1 MANNADMVRF
11 TIDNSRF
18 LDSSGQLDRGT
29 LKDWDAQVKVF
40 TKALQSATDG
50 VLKVTSHIDD
60 ATGRATATFTT
71 DLSKEANAVKA
82 LLSAQA
88 KIQGRYSYE
97 PEFIDI
103 NNLANYKGE
112 VYRNLVMYKTLKGKK
127 VQKTAMDT
135 MEELGGSAE
144 LDPTHE
150 NKDRMKINYPVSES
164 EYQQRLKYYGGDEE
178 KLKRYFARQAS
189 KRLSTASAQSKFEGE
204 ERDTKQFEGEERD
217 TKQREEERKKQERSK
232 SAKSAKFMHWITA
245 IIAVLT
251 SIADITRR
259 ILTASLARATEFKK
273 ESTDAKS
280 IGISMSSM
288 RKFSSVERNMGMDEG
303 SFLSAMKEIQSS
315 LGDISN
321 MNEKTIGELAKVL
334 QGDTIRAIQNGLGQN
349 NPEKTMELIL
359 NKYFERGM
367 RGVNSIGIQV
377 GQYQAQRELA
387 TALENAGLG
396 ELASILREMFYA
408 NDKGIYRGK
417 ISTTDAYNDFLN
429 LTTMYTGGIGEI
441 EANQISELGQVV
453 DQLKSRFEELKI
465 YLEGQFMLALRGL
478 IAKINNWDFGKS
490 PQEKAIDIKNN
501 IESNKEAIEI
511 MTQRRETAK
520 SGIARNFELYNRKA
534 GANRIDFSVLGAG
547 KFSTPEEMLDYMITN
562 PYYNFDSGKRTPEQQ
577 KQLNRLANYLRSKE
591 GQETLTLMQYYSVV
605 QGLIDKAQ
613 KNIDKG
619 MKTGKPEFFPADFT
633 TSAIQLKVKKD
644 AVPFAPLANN
654 KLVREA
660 SIFGRL
666 LDIFG
671 AGSSGSAITSST
683 GYAVYE
689 AVKEIYF
696 RGNDPTYEQLLA
708 SKDTKSLTDYL
719 YDKAI
724 RINPK
729 YKDKNKENAVRK
741 AIADN
746 IISEQDIVN
755 VVKSNIGTS
764 GWGISMDAL
773 TKARELAIAR
783 YQENMGYTAG
793 AQIALSQAMSLPQ
806 MQQFMSSKLSE
817 VKATVSGY
825 DKTTGTVT
833 VIIKA
838 VDAQGRRVSE
848 TVTFNTD
855 AVLSENKS
863 FEFELANTTGQS
875 HERDTAY

>member
-1 MANNADMVRF
+1 MANKADMIRF

-18 LDSSGQLDRGT
+18 LDSNGQLDRGT
-29 LKDWDAQVKVF
+29 LKDWGAQVKAF
-40 TKALQSATDG
+40 TRALQSATGG

-71 DLSKEANAVKA
+71 DLSKATNAIKA
-82 LLSAQA
+82 LLSTQAQL
-88 KIQGRYSYE
+88 QGRYSYD

-103 NNLANYKGE
+103 KNLANYKGE
-112 VYRNLVMYKTLKGKK
+112 VYRNLVMHKTVKGKK
-127 VQKTAMDT
+127 AQKTAMDT

-144 LDPTHE
+144 LDPTHS

-164 EYQQRLKYYGGDEE
+164 EYQQRLKYYGGDE
-178 KLKRYFARQAS
+178 KKVNRYFAEQALR
-189 KRLSTASAQSKFEGE
+189 RLSTSSAQSKFEG
-204 ERDTKQFEGEERD
+204 
-217 TKQREEERKKQERSK
+217 EEERKKQERSK

-245 IIAVLT
+245 VVAILT

-303 SFLSAMKEIQSS
+303 TFLSAMKEIQSS

-417 ISTTDAYNDFLN
+417 ISSTDAYNDFLN
-429 LTTMYTGGIGEI
+429 LTTMYTGGIGGV
-441 EANQISELGQVV
+441 EANQLAELGQVV

-465 YLEGQFMLALRGL
+465 YLEGSFMLALRGL
-478 IAKINNWDFGKS
+478 VAKINNWDFGKS

-501 IESNKEAIEI
+501 IESNKEVIEI
-511 MTQRRETAK
+511 MTPRREIAK

-547 KFSTPEEMLDYMITN
+547 KFSTPEEMLDYMIAN

-577 KQLNRLANYLRSKE
+577 KQLNRLANYFRSVE
-591 GQETLTLMQYYSVV
+591 GQETLTLMQYYSVI
-605 QGLIDKAQ
+605 QGLINKAQ

-619 MKTGKPEFFPADFT
+619 YKTGKPEFFPPDFT
-633 TSAIQLKVKKD
+633 TSAIQAEVKQY
-644 AVPFAPLANN
+644 AIPVAQLTSN
-654 KLVREA
+654 KLAGEA

-666 LDIFG
+666 LNIFG

-683 GYAVYE
+683 GYDVYE
-689 AVKEIYF
+689 AIKELYF
-696 RGNDPTYEQLLA
+696 QGKDPTYEQLLA
-708 SKDTKSLTDYL
+708 SKNAKSLTNYL
-719 YDKAI
+719 YDKVVG
-724 RINPK
+724 INHK
-729 YKDKNKENAVRK
+729 YKDENKEKAVQK
-741 AIADN
+741 AIADK
-746 IISEQDIVN
+746 IISEQDVVN
-755 VVKSNIGTS
+755 AFKANYGTS
-764 GWGISMDAL
+764 GWGISIDAIL
-773 TKARELAIAR
+773 KARELVIAK
-783 YQENMGYTAG
+783 YQEKMEAQAG
-793 AQIALSQAMSLPQ
+793 AQIALSQAISLPQ
-806 MQQFMSSKLSE
+806 MQQFMSSKLSD

-825 DKTTGTVT
+825 DKTLGTVT
-833 VIIKA
+833 ININGVN
-838 VDAQGRRVSE
+838 AQGRRVSE
-848 TVTFNTD
+848 TVKIKTD
-855 AVLSENKS
+855 ANLEENKLY
-863 FEFELANTTGQS
+863 EFDLANTTSQS
-875 HERDTAY
+875 HERDTASY

>member
-29 LKDWDAQVKVF
+29 LKDWEAQVKAF

-71 DLSKEANAVKA
+71 DLSKEANARKA
-82 LLSAQA
+82 LLSTQAQ
-88 KIQGRYSYE
+88 IQGRYSYD

-103 NNLANYKGE
+103 KNLNNYKGE
-112 VYRNLVMYKTLKGKK
+112 VYRNLVMHKTLKGKQA
-127 VQKTAMDT
+127 QKTVMET
-135 MEELGGSAE
+135 MAELGGSAE
-144 LDPTHE
+144 LDPTHS
-150 NKDRMKINYPVSES
+150 NKDRMKIIYPVSEN
-164 EYQQRLKYYGGDEE
+164 EYQQRLSSYGGDEE
-178 KLKRYFARQAS
+178 KLNRYFARQAS
-189 KRLSTASAQSKFEGE
+189 RRLSTASAQSKFEGE
-204 ERDTKQFEGEERD
+204 ERNA
-217 TKQREEERKKQERSK
+217 KQREEERKKQERSK
-232 SAKSAKFMHWITA
+232 SAKSARFMHWITA
-245 IIAVLT
+245 IIAILT

-273 ESTDAKS
+273 ESADAKS

-321 MNEKTIGELAKVL
+321 MNEKTVGELAKVL

-367 RGVNSIGIQV
+367 QGVNSIGLQV

-417 ISTTDAYNDFLN
+417 ISSTDAYNDFLN
-429 LTTMYTGGIGEI
+429 LTTMYTGGIGGA
-441 EANQISELGQVV
+441 EANQLAELGQVA

-465 YLEGQFMLALRGL
+465 YLEGSFMLALRGL
-478 IAKINNWDFGKS
+478 VAKISNWDFGKS
-490 PQEKAIDIKNN
+490 PQEKATDIKNN
-501 IESNKEAIEI
+501 IESNKEAIEV

-520 SGIARNFELYNRKA
+520 SGIARDFELYNRKA

-547 KFSTPEEMLDYMITN
+547 KFSTPEEMLDYMIAN
-562 PYYNFDSGKRTPEQQ
+562 PYYDFDSGKRTPEQQ
-577 KQLNRLANYLRSKE
+577 KQLNRLANYFRSPE

-605 QGLIDKAQ
+605 QGRIDKAQ

-619 MKTGKPEFFPADFT
+619 LKTGKPEFFAPDFT
-633 TSAIQLKVKKD
+633 TSAIQTEVIKD
-644 AVPFAPLANN
+644 AVPFAQLTSN
-654 KLVREA
+654 KLVGEA

-666 LDIFG
+666 LNIFR

-683 GYAVYE
+683 GYDVYE
-689 AVKEIYF
+689 AIKELYF
-696 RGNDPTYEQLLA
+696 QGKDPTYEQLLA
-708 SKDTKSLTDYL
+708 SKNAGNLTNYL
-719 YDKAI
+719 YDKVVG
-724 RINPK
+724 INPK
-729 YKDKNKENAVRK
+729 YKDKNKEKAVQK
-741 AIADN
+741 AIADK

-755 VVKSNIGTS
+755 AFKANYGTM
-764 GWGISMDAL
+764 GWGISIDAMEE
-773 TKARELAIAR
+773 ARNLVIAR
-783 YQENMGYTAG
+783 YQENMEEQAG
-793 AQIALSQAMSLPQ
+793 AQIALSQAMSLPK

-817 VKATVSGY
+817 VKATVSEY
-825 DKTTGTVT
+825 NKTTENVTVT
-833 VIIKA
+833 IKA
-838 VDAQGRRVSE
+838 VNDKGKKVSE
-848 TVTFNTD
+848 TVNFNTD
-855 AVLSENKS
+855 AVLGENKS
-863 FEFELANTTGQS
+863 FEFDLANTTDQS
-875 HERDTAY
+875 HERDTAD

>member
-29 LKDWDAQVKVF
+29 LKDWEAQVKAF

-71 DLSKEANAVKA
+71 DLSKEANARKA
-82 LLSAQA
+82 LLSTQAQ
-88 KIQGRYSYE
+88 IQGRYSYD

-103 NNLANYKGE
+103 KNLANYKGE
-112 VYRNLVMYKTLKGKK
+112 VYRNLVMHKTLKGKQA
-127 VQKTAMDT
+127 QKIAMET
-135 MEELGGSAE
+135 MTELGGSAE
-144 LDPTHE
+144 LDPTHS
-150 NKDRMKINYPVSES
+150 NKDRMKIIYPVSEN
-164 EYQQRLKYYGGDEE
+164 EYQQRLSSYGGDEE
-178 KLKRYFARQAS
+178 KLNRYFARQAS
-189 KRLSTASAQSKFEGE
+189 RRLSTASAQSKFEGE
-204 ERDTKQFEGEERD
+204 ERN
-217 TKQREEERKKQERSK
+217 TKQREEERKKQERSE
-232 SAKSAKFMHWITA
+232 SAKSARFMHWITA
-245 IIAVLT
+245 IIAILT

-273 ESTDAKS
+273 ESADAKS

-321 MNEKTIGELAKVL
+321 MNEKTVGELAKVL

-367 RGVNSIGIQV
+367 QGVNSIGLQV

-417 ISTTDAYNDFLN
+417 ISSTDAYNDFLN
-429 LTTMYTGGIGEI
+429 LTTMYTGGIGGA
-441 EANQISELGQVV
+441 EANQLAELGQVA

-465 YLEGQFMLALRGL
+465 YLEGSFMLALRGL
-478 IAKINNWDFGKS
+478 VAKISNWDFGKS
-490 PQEKAIDIKNN
+490 PQEKATDIKNN
-501 IESNKEAIEI
+501 IESNKEAIEV

-547 KFSTPEEMLDYMITN
+547 KFSTPEEMLDYMIAN
-562 PYYNFDSGKRTPEQQ
+562 PYYDFDSGKRTPEQQ
-577 KQLNRLANYLRSKE
+577 KQLNRLANYFRSPE
-591 GQETLTLMQYYSVV
+591 GQKTLTLMQYYSVV

-619 MKTGKPEFFPADFT
+619 LKTGKPEFFAPDFT
-633 TSAIQLKVKKD
+633 TSAIQTEVIKD
-644 AVPFAPLANN
+644 AVPFAQLTSN
-654 KLVREA
+654 KLVGEA
-660 SIFGRL
+660 SILGRL
-666 LDIFG
+666 LNIFR

-683 GYAVYE
+683 GYDVYE
-689 AVKEIYF
+689 AIKELYF
-696 RGNDPTYEQLLA
+696 QGKDPTYEQLLA
-708 SKDTKSLTDYL
+708 SKNAGSLTNYL
-719 YDKAI
+719 YDKI
-724 RINPK
+724 VGINPK
-729 YKDKNKENAVRK
+729 YKDKNKEKAVQK
-741 AIADN
+741 AIADK
-746 IISEQDIVN
+746 IISEQDVVN
-755 VVKSNIGTS
+755 AFKANYGTM
-764 GWGISMDAL
+764 GWGISIDAME
-773 TKARELAIAR
+773 KARDLVIAR
-783 YQENMGYTAG
+783 YQENMEEQAG
-793 AQIALSQAMSLPQ
+793 AQIALSQAMSLPKV
-806 MQQFMSSKLSE
+806 QQFMSSKLSE

-825 DKTTGTVT
+825 DKTTGNVTVT
-833 VIIKA
+833 IKA
-838 VDAQGRRVSE
+838 VDDKGKKVSE
-848 TVTFNTD
+848 TVKFNTD
-855 AVLSENKS
+855 AFLGENKS
-863 FEFELANTTGQS
+863 FEFDLANTTGKS
-875 HERDTAY
+875 HEIDTAY

>member
-29 LKDWDAQVKVF
+29 LKDWEAQVKAF

-71 DLSKEANAVKA
+71 DLSKEANARKA
-82 LLSAQA
+82 LLSTQAQ
-88 KIQGRYSYE
+88 IQGRYSYD

-103 NNLANYKGE
+103 KNLNNYKGE
-112 VYRNLVMYKTLKGKK
+112 VYRNLVMHKTLKGKQA
-127 VQKTAMDT
+127 QKTAMET
-135 MEELGGSAE
+135 MAELGGSAE
-144 LDPTHE
+144 LDPTHS
-150 NKDRMKINYPVSES
+150 NKDRMKIIYPVSEN
-164 EYQQRLKYYGGDEE
+164 EYQQRLSSYGGDEE
-178 KLKRYFARQAS
+178 KLNRYFARQAS
-189 KRLSTASAQSKFEGE
+189 RRLSTASAQSKFEGE
-204 ERDTKQFEGEERD
+204 ERNA
-217 TKQREEERKKQERSK
+217 KQREEERKKQERSE
-232 SAKSAKFMHWITA
+232 SAKSARFMHWITA
-245 IIAVLT
+245 IIAILT

-273 ESTDAKS
+273 ESADAKS

-321 MNEKTIGELAKVL
+321 MNEKTVGELAKVL

-367 RGVNSIGIQV
+367 QGVNSIGLQV

-417 ISTTDAYNDFLN
+417 ISSTDAYNDFLN
-429 LTTMYTGGIGEI
+429 LTTMYTGGIGGA
-441 EANQISELGQVV
+441 EANQLAELGQVA

-465 YLEGQFMLALRGL
+465 YLEGSFMLALRGL
-478 IAKINNWDFGKS
+478 VAKISNWDFGKS
-490 PQEKAIDIKNN
+490 PQEKATDIKNN
-501 IESNKEAIEI
+501 IESNKEAIEV

-534 GANRIDFSVLGAG
+534 GANRINFSVLGAG
-547 KFSTPEEMLDYMITN
+547 KFSTPEEMLDYMIAN
-562 PYYNFDSGKRTPEQQ
+562 PYYDFDSGKRTPEQQ
-577 KQLNRLANYLRSKE
+577 KQLNRLANYFRSPE
-591 GQETLTLMQYYSVV
+591 GQKTLTLMQYYSVA
-605 QGLIDKAQ
+605 QGLINKAQ

-619 MKTGKPEFFPADFT
+619 LKTGKPEFFAPDFT
-633 TSAIQLKVKKD
+633 TSAIQTEVIKD
-644 AVPFAPLANN
+644 AVPFAQLTSN
-654 KLVREA
+654 KLVGEA

-666 LDIFG
+666 LNIFR

-683 GYAVYE
+683 GYDVYE
-689 AVKEIYF
+689 AIKELYF
-696 RGNDPTYEQLLA
+696 QGKDPTYEQLLA
-708 SKDTKSLTDYL
+708 SKNATSLTNYL
-719 YDKAI
+719 YDKVVG
-724 RINPK
+724 INPK
-729 YKDKNKENAVRK
+729 YKDKNKEKAVQK
-741 AIADN
+741 AIADK
-746 IISEQDIVN
+746 IISEQDVVN
-755 VVKSNIGTS
+755 AFKANYDTM
-764 GWGISMDAL
+764 GWGISIDAMEKVRDL
-773 TKARELAIAR
+773 VIAR
-783 YQENMGYTAG
+783 YQENMEEQAG
-793 AQIALSQAMSLPQ
+793 AQIALSQAMSLPKV
-806 MQQFMSSKLSE
+806 QQFMSSKLSE

-825 DKTTGTVT
+825 DKTTGNVTVT
-833 VIIKA
+833 IKA
-838 VDAQGRRVSE
+838 VDDKGKKISE
-848 TVTFNTD
+848 TIKFNTD
-855 AVLSENKS
+855 AVLGENKS
-863 FEFELANTTGQS
+863 FEFDLANTTGQS

>member
-1 MANNADMVRF
+1 MANNADMIRF

-18 LDSSGQLDRGT
+18 LDSNGQLDRGT
-29 LKDWDAQVKVF
+29 LKDWGAQVKAF
-40 TKALQSATDG
+40 TRALQSATGG

-71 DLSKEANAVKA
+71 DLSKATNAIKA
-82 LLSAQA
+82 LLSTQAQL
-88 KIQGRYSYE
+88 QGRYSYD

-103 NNLANYKGE
+103 KNLANYKGE
-112 VYRNLVMYKTLKGKK
+112 VYRNLVMHKTVKGKK
-127 VQKTAMDT
+127 AQKTAMDT

-144 LDPTHE
+144 LDPTHS

-164 EYQQRLKYYGGDEE
+164 EYQQRLKYYGGDE
-178 KLKRYFARQAS
+178 KKVNRYFAEQALR
-189 KRLSTASAQSKFEGE
+189 RLSTSSAQSKFEG
-204 ERDTKQFEGEERD
+204 
-217 TKQREEERKKQERSK
+217 EEERKKQERSK

-245 IIAVLT
+245 IIAILT

-273 ESTDAKS
+273 ESADAKS

-303 SFLSAMKEIQSS
+303 TFLSAMKEIQSS

-417 ISTTDAYNDFLN
+417 ISSTDAYNDFLN
-429 LTTMYTGGIGEI
+429 LTTMYTGGIGGV
-441 EANQISELGQVV
+441 EANQLAELGQVV

-465 YLEGQFMLALRGL
+465 YLEGSFMLALSGL
-478 IAKINNWDFGKS
+478 VAKISNWDFGKS

-501 IESNKEAIEI
+501 IESNKEAIET

-534 GANRIDFSVLGAG
+534 GKNRIDFSALSAG
-547 KFSTPEEMLDYMITN
+547 KFSTPVEMLDYMIAN
-562 PYYNFDSGKRTPEQQ
+562 PYYDFDSGKRTPEQQ
-577 KQLNRLANYLRSKE
+577 KQLNRLANYFRSPE

-605 QGLIDKAQ
+605 QGLRDKAQ

-619 MKTGKPEFFPADFT
+619 MKTGKPEFFAPDFT
-633 TSAIQLKVKKD
+633 TSAIQLEVKKY
-644 AVPFAPLANN
+644 AVPFAMLTGN
-654 KLVREA
+654 KLAGEA

-666 LDIFG
+666 LNIFR
-671 AGSSGSAITSST
+671 AGSSGSAITSFT
-683 GYAVYE
+683 GYDVYE
-689 AVKEIYF
+689 AIKELYF
-696 RGNDPTYEQLLA
+696 QGKDPTYEQLLA
-708 SKDTKSLTDYL
+708 SKNAKSLTNYL
-719 YDKAI
+719 YDKVVAI
-724 RINPK
+724 KPK
-729 YKDKNKENAVRK
+729 YKDKNKEKAVQK
-741 AIADN
+741 AIADK
-746 IISEQDIVN
+746 IISEQDVVN
-755 VVKSNIGTS
+755 AFKANYGTM
-764 GWGISMDAL
+764 GWGISVDAI
-773 TKARELAIAR
+773 TKARELVIAR
-783 YQENMGYTAG
+783 FQENMEKQAG

-806 MQQFMSSKLSE
+806 MQQFMSSKLSDIK
-817 VKATVSGY
+817 VTVSGY
-825 DKTTGTVT
+825 DKTTGNVTVT
-833 VIIKA
+833 IKA
-838 VDAQGRRVSE
+838 VDAQGRKVSE
-848 TVTFNTD
+848 TVKFNTD
-855 AVLSENKS
+855 AVLGENKP
-863 FEFELANTTGQS
+863 FEFDLANTTGQS
-875 HERDTAY
+875 HERDTASY

>member
-1 MANNADMVRF
+1 MANNADMIRF

-18 LDSSGQLDRGT
+18 LDSNGQLDRGT
-29 LKDWDAQVKVF
+29 LKDWDAQVKAF
-40 TKALQSATDG
+40 KRALESATGG

-60 ATGRATATFTT
+60 ATGRAIATFTT
-71 DLSKEANAVKA
+71 DLSKATNALKA
-82 LLSAQA
+82 LLSTQAQL
-88 KIQGRYSYE
+88 QGRYSYD

-103 NNLANYKGE
+103 KNLANYKGE
-112 VYRNLVMYKTLKGKK
+112 VYRNLVMHKTVKGKK
-127 VQKTAMDT
+127 AQKTAMYT

-144 LDPTHE
+144 LDPTHS

-164 EYQQRLKYYGGDEE
+164 EYQQRLSSYGGDEE
-178 KLKRYFARQAS
+178 KLNRYFARQVS
-189 KRLSTASAQSKFEGE
+189 RRLSTASAQSKFEGE
-204 ERDTKQFEGEERD
+204 ERDA
-217 TKQREEERKKQERSK
+217 KQREERKKQERSE

-245 IIAVLT
+245 IIAILT

-273 ESTDAKS
+273 ESADAKS

-303 SFLSAMKEIQSS
+303 AFLSAMKEIQSS

-367 RGVNSIGIQV
+367 SGVNSIGLQV
-377 GQYQAQRELA
+377 GQYQAQRELV

-417 ISTTDAYNDFLN
+417 ISSTDAYNDFLN
-429 LTTMYTGGIGEI
+429 LTTMYTGGIGGA
-441 EANQISELGQVV
+441 EANQLAELGQVV

-465 YLEGQFMLALRGL
+465 YLGGSFMLSLRGL
-478 IAKINNWDFGKS
+478 VAKINNWDFGKS
-490 PQEKAIDIKNN
+490 PQEKAIDIKKN

-511 MTQRRETAK
+511 MTQRQEIAK

-547 KFSTPEEMLDYMITN
+547 KFSTPEEMLDYMIAN
-562 PYYNFDSGKRTPEQQ
+562 PYYDFDFDFDSGKRPPEQQ
-577 KQLNRLANYLRSKE
+577 KQLNRLANYFRSAE

-605 QGLIDKAQ
+605 QELKDKAQ

-619 MKTGKPEFFPADFT
+619 MKTGKPEFFPPDFT
-633 TSAIQLKVKKD
+633 TSAIQLEVKKD
-644 AVPFAPLANN
+644 AVPFAQMLSNTLAG
-654 KLVREA
+654 EA
-660 SIFGRL
+660 SIFARL
-666 LDIFG
+666 LNIFR
-671 AGSSGSAITSST
+671 AGSSGGAITSSD
-683 GYAVYE
+683 GYVVYE
-689 AVKEIYF
+689 AIKELYF
-696 RGNDPTYEQLLA
+696 QGKDPTYEQLLA
-708 SKDTKSLTDYL
+708 SQNAKSLTNYL
-719 YDKAI
+719 YDKVVG
-724 RINPK
+724 INPK
-729 YKDKNKENAVRK
+729 YKGKNKEKAVQK
-741 AIADN
+741 AIADK
-746 IISEQDIVN
+746 IISEQDVVN
-755 VVKSNIGTS
+755 AFKANYDTM
-764 GWGISMDAL
+764 GWGISVNAI
-773 TKARELAIAR
+773 TKARELVIAR
-783 YQENMGYTAG
+783 YQENMGEQAG

-833 VIIKA
+833 VVIKA
-838 VDAQGRRVSE
+838 VDAQGRKVSE
-848 TVTFNTD
+848 TVKFNTD
-855 AVLSENKS
+855 AVLGENKS
-863 FEFELANTTGQS
+863 FEFDLASTTSQS
-875 HERDTAY
+875 HERDTASY

>member
-1 MANNADMVRF
+1 MANKADMIRF

-29 LKDWDAQVKVF
+29 LKDWDAQVKAF

-71 DLSKEANAVKA
+71 DLSKKANARKA
-82 LLSAQA
+82 LLSTQAQL
-88 KIQGRYSYE
+88 QGRYSYE
-97 PEFIDI
+97 PAFIDI
-103 NNLANYKGE
+103 KHLANYKGE
-112 VYRNLVMYKTLKGKK
+112 VYRNLVMHKTVKGKK
-127 VQKTAMDT
+127 AQKTAMDA

-144 LDPTHE
+144 LDPTHS

-164 EYQQRLKYYGGDEE
+164 EYQQRLSSYGGDE
-178 KLKRYFARQAS
+178 KKVNRYFAEQALR
-189 KRLSTASAQSKFEGE
+189 RLSTSSAQSKFEG
-204 ERDTKQFEGEERD
+204 
-217 TKQREEERKKQERSK
+217 EEERKKQERSK

-245 IIAVLT
+245 IIAILT

-273 ESTDAKS
+273 ESADAKS

-303 SFLSAMKEIQSS
+303 AFLSAMKEIQSS

-367 RGVNSIGIQV
+367 SGVNSIGIQV

-417 ISTTDAYNDFLN
+417 ISSTDAYNDFLN
-429 LTTMYTGGIGEI
+429 LTTMYTGGIGGV
-441 EANQISELGQVV
+441 EANQLAELGQVV

-465 YLEGQFMLALRGL
+465 YLEGSFMLALRGL
-478 IAKINNWDFGKS
+478 VAKINNWDFGKS
-490 PQEKAIDIKNN
+490 PQEKAIDIKKNFG
-501 IESNKEAIEI
+501 SNEEVIEI

-534 GANRIDFSVLGAG
+534 GANRIDFSALSAG
-547 KFSTPEEMLDYMITN
+547 KFSTPEEMLDYMIAN
-562 PYYNFDSGKRTPEQQ
+562 PYYDFDSGKRTPEQQ
-577 KQLNRLANYLRSKE
+577 KQLNRLANYFRSPE
-591 GQETLTLMQYYSVV
+591 GQKTLTLMQYYSVV

-619 MKTGKPEFFPADFT
+619 MKTGKPEFFAPDFT
-633 TSAIQLKVKKD
+633 TSAIQLEVKKY
-644 AVPFAPLANN
+644 AVPSAQVSNNILAG
-654 KLVREA
+654 KA

-666 LDIFG
+666 LNIFG

-683 GYAVYE
+683 GYDVYE
-689 AVKEIYF
+689 AIKELYF
-696 RGNDPTYEQLLA
+696 QGKDPTYEQLLA
-708 SKDTKSLTDYL
+708 SKNAKSLTNYL
-719 YDKAI
+719 YDKVVG
-724 RINPK
+724 INHK
-729 YKDKNKENAVRK
+729 YKDKNKEKAVQK
-741 AIADN
+741 AIADK
-746 IISEQDIVN
+746 IISEQDVVN
-755 VVKSNIGTS
+755 AFKANYGTM
-764 GWGISMDAL
+764 GWGISIDAM
-773 TKARELAIAR
+773 TKARELVIAR
-783 YQENMGYTAG
+783 YQENMEEQAG

-806 MQQFMSSKLSE
+806 MQQFMSSKLSD

-825 DKTTGTVT
+825 DKTTRTVT
-833 VIIKA
+833 VVIKA
-838 VDAQGRRVSE
+838 VDAQGRKVSE
-848 TVTFNTD
+848 TVKFNTD
-855 AVLSENKS
+855 ADLGEDKYY
-863 FEFELANTTGQS
+863 EFELANTTGQS
-875 HERDTAY
+875 LERDTASY

>member
-1 MANNADMVRF
+1 MANNADMIRF

-18 LDSSGQLDRGT
+18 LDSNGQLDRGT
-29 LKDWDAQVKVF
+29 LKDWDAQVKAF
-40 TKALQSATDG
+40 TRALQSATGG

-71 DLSKEANAVKA
+71 DLSKATNALKA
-82 LLSAQA
+82 LLSTQAQL
-88 KIQGRYSYE
+88 QGRYSYE

-103 NNLANYKGE
+103 KNLDNYKGE
-112 VYRNLVMYKTLKGKK
+112 VYRNLVMYKTVKGKK
-127 VQKTAMDT
+127 AQKTAMDT

-144 LDPTHE
+144 LDPTHS

-164 EYQQRLKYYGGDEE
+164 EYQQRLSSYGGDEE
-178 KLKRYFARQAS
+178 KLNRYFARQAS
-189 KRLSTASAQSKFEGE
+189 RRLSTASAQSKFEGE
-204 ERDTKQFEGEERD
+204 ER
-217 TKQREEERKKQERSK
+217 SK
-232 SAKSAKFMHWITA
+232 SAKSVRFMHWITA
-245 IIAVLT
+245 IIAILT

-259 ILTASLARATEFKK
+259 ILTASLERATEFKK
-273 ESTDAKS
+273 ESADAKS

-321 MNEKTIGELAKVL
+321 MNEKTVGELAKVL

-367 RGVNSIGIQV
+367 QGVNSIGLQV

-417 ISTTDAYNDFLN
+417 ISSTDAYNDFLN
-429 LTTMYTGGIGEI
+429 LTTMYTGGIGGA
-441 EANQISELGQVV
+441 EANQLAELGQVV

-465 YLEGQFMLALRGL
+465 YLEGSFMLALRGL
-478 IAKINNWDFGKS
+478 VAKINNWDFGKS
-490 PQEKAIDIKNN
+490 PQEKAIDIKKN
-501 IESNKEAIEI
+501 IESNKEVIEI
-511 MTQRRETAK
+511 MTPRRETAK

-547 KFSTPEEMLDYMITN
+547 KFSTPEEMLDYMIAN

-577 KQLNRLANYLRSKE
+577 KQLNRLANYFRSAE
-591 GQETLTLMQYYSVV
+591 GQETLTLMQYYSVI

-619 MKTGKPEFFPADFT
+619 METGKPEFFAPDFT
-633 TSAIQLKVKKD
+633 TSAIQLEVKKD
-644 AVPFAPLANN
+644 AVPTAPLANN
-654 KLVREA
+654 KLVRKA

-666 LDIFG
+666 LNIFG
-671 AGSSGSAITSST
+671 AGSSGSAITSSA
-683 GYAVYE
+683 GYDVYE
-689 AVKEIYF
+689 AIKELYF
-696 RGNDPTYEQLLA
+696 QGKDPTYEQLLA
-708 SKDTKSLTDYL
+708 SKNAKSLTNYL
-719 YDKAI
+719 YDKVVG
-724 RINPK
+724 INHK
-729 YKDKNKENAVRK
+729 YKDKNKEKAVQK
-741 AIADN
+741 AIADK
-746 IISEQDIVN
+746 IISEQDVVN
-755 VVKSNIGTS
+755 AFKANYGTS
-764 GWGISMDAL
+764 GWGISIDAMP
-773 TKARELAIAR
+773 KARDLVIAR
-783 YQENMGYTAG
+783 YQENMEEQAG

-833 VIIKA
+833 VVIKA
-838 VDAQGRRVSE
+838 VDAQGRKVSE
-848 TVTFNTD
+848 TVRFNTD
-855 AVLSENKS
+855 AVLGENES
-863 FEFELANTTGQS
+863 YEIDLANTTGQA
-875 HERDTAY
+875 HERDTASY

>member
-1 MANNADMVRF
+1 MANNADMIRF

-18 LDSSGQLDRGT
+18 LDSNGQLDRGT
-29 LKDWDAQVKVF
+29 LKDWGAQVKAF
-40 TKALQSATDG
+40 TRALQSATGG

-71 DLSKEANAVKA
+71 DLSKATNAIKA
-82 LLSAQA
+82 LLSTQAQL
-88 KIQGRYSYE
+88 QGRYSYD

-103 NNLANYKGE
+103 KNLANYKGE
-112 VYRNLVMYKTLKGKK
+112 VYRNLVMHKTVKGKK
-127 VQKTAMDT
+127 AQKTAMDT

-144 LDPTHE
+144 LDPTHS

-164 EYQQRLKYYGGDEE
+164 EYQQRLKYYGGDE
-178 KLKRYFARQAS
+178 KKVNRYFAEQALR
-189 KRLSTASAQSKFEGE
+189 RLSTSSAQSKFEG
-204 ERDTKQFEGEERD
+204 
-217 TKQREEERKKQERSK
+217 EEERKKQERSK

-245 IIAVLT
+245 IIAILT

-259 ILTASLARATEFKK
+259 ILTVSLARATEFKK
-273 ESTDAKS
+273 ESADAKS

-303 SFLSAMKEIQSS
+303 TFLSAMKEIQSS

-367 RGVNSIGIQV
+367 SGVNSIGIQV

-417 ISTTDAYNDFLN
+417 ISSTDAYNDFLN
-429 LTTMYTGGIGEI
+429 LTTMYTGGIGGV
-441 EANQISELGQVV
+441 EANQLAELGQVV

-465 YLEGQFMLALRGL
+465 YLEGSFMLALSGL
-478 IAKINNWDFGKS
+478 VAKISNWDFGKS

-501 IESNKEAIEI
+501 IESNKEAIET

-534 GANRIDFSVLGAG
+534 GKNRIDFSALGAG
-547 KFSTPEEMLDYMITN
+547 KFSTPEEMLDYMIAN
-562 PYYNFDSGKRTPEQQ
+562 PYYDFDSGKRTSEQQ
-577 KQLNRLANYLRSKE
+577 KQLNRLANYFRSPE

-605 QGLIDKAQ
+605 QGLRDKAQ

-619 MKTGKPEFFPADFT
+619 MKTGKPEFFAPDFT
-633 TSAIQLKVKKD
+633 TSAIQLEVKKY
-644 AVPFAPLANN
+644 AVPFAMLTGN
-654 KLVREA
+654 KVAGEA

-666 LDIFG
+666 LNIFR
-671 AGSSGSAITSST
+671 AGSSGSAITSFT
-683 GYAVYE
+683 GYDVYE
-689 AVKEIYF
+689 AIKELYF
-696 RGNDPTYEQLLA
+696 QGKDPTYEQLLA
-708 SKDTKSLTDYL
+708 SKNAKSLTNYL
-719 YDKAI
+719 YDKVVAI
-724 RINPK
+724 KPK
-729 YKDKNKENAVRK
+729 YKDKNREKAVQK
-741 AIADN
+741 AIADK
-746 IISEQDIVN
+746 IISEQDVVN
-755 VVKSNIGTS
+755 AFKANYGTM
-764 GWGISMDAL
+764 GWGISVDAI
-773 TKARELAIAR
+773 TKARELVIAR
-783 YQENMGYTAG
+783 FQENMEKQAG

-806 MQQFMSSKLSE
+806 MQQFMSSKLSDIK
-817 VKATVSGY
+817 VTVSGY
-825 DKTTGTVT
+825 DKTTGNVTVT
-833 VIIKA
+833 IKA
-838 VDAQGRRVSE
+838 VDAQGRKVSE
-848 TVTFNTD
+848 TVNFNTD
-855 AVLSENKS
+855 AVLGENKS
-863 FEFELANTTGQS
+863 FEFDLANTTGQS
-875 HERDTAY
+875 HERDTASY

>member
-1 MANNADMVRF
+1 MDNNADLIRF

-18 LDSSGQLDRGT
+18 LDSKGQLDRGT
-29 LKDWDAQVKVF
+29 LKDWETQVKAF
-40 TKALQSATDG
+40 TKALESATDG

-71 DLSKEANAVKA
+71 DLSKEANARKA
-82 LLSAQA
+82 LLSTQAQL
-88 KIQGRYSYE
+88 QGRYSYE
-97 PEFIDI
+97 PAFIDTKH
-103 NNLANYKGE
+103 LANYKGE
-112 VYRNLVMYKTLKGKK
+112 VYRNLVMHKTLKGKK
-127 VQKTAMDT
+127 AQKTAMET
-135 MEELGGSAE
+135 MAELGGSAE
-144 LDPTHE
+144 LDPTHS

-164 EYQQRLKYYGGDEE
+164 EYQHRLKHYGGDKE
-178 KLKRYFARQAS
+178 KLNRYFARQAS
-189 KRLSTASAQSKFEGE
+189 RRLSTASAQSKFEGE
-204 ERDTKQFEGEERD
+204 ERDA
-217 TKQREEERKKQERSK
+217 KQREEERKKQERSK

-245 IIAVLT
+245 IIAILT

-259 ILTASLARATEFKK
+259 ILTASLARATEFNK
-273 ESTDAKS
+273 ESADAKS

-303 SFLSAMKEIQSS
+303 AFLSAMKEIQSS

-367 RGVNSIGIQV
+367 SGVNSIGIQV

-417 ISTTDAYNDFLN
+417 ISSTDAYNDFLN
-429 LTTMYTGGIGEI
+429 LTTMYTGGIGGA
-441 EANQISELGQVV
+441 EANQLAELGQVV

-465 YLEGQFMLALRGL
+465 YLEGSFMLALRGL
-478 IAKINNWDFGKS
+478 VAKISNWDFGKS
-490 PQEKAIDIKNN
+490 PQEKAKDIKTN
-501 IESNKEAIEI
+501 IESNKEVIEI

-547 KFSTPEEMLDYMITN
+547 KFSTPEEMLDYMIAN
-562 PYYNFDSGKRTPEQQ
+562 PYYDFDSDKRTPEQQ
-577 KQLNRLANYLRSKE
+577 KQLNRLANYFRSTE

-605 QGLIDKAQ
+605 QGLRDKAQ
-613 KNIDKG
+613 KNIDEG
-619 MKTGKPEFFPADFT
+619 MKTGKPKFFAPDFT
-633 TSAIQLKVKKD
+633 TSAIQLEVKKD
-644 AVPFAPLANN
+644 AVPTAQLTSNI
-654 KLVREA
+654 LVGEA

-666 LDIFG
+666 LNIFRE
-671 AGSSGSAITSST
+671 GSTGSAITSST
-683 GYAVYE
+683 GYDVYE
-689 AVKEIYF
+689 AIKELYF
-696 RGNDPTYEQLLA
+696 QGKDPTYEQLLA
-708 SKDTKSLTDYL
+708 SKNAKSLTNYL
-719 YDKAI
+719 YNKVVG
-724 RINPK
+724 INHK
-729 YKDKNKENAVRK
+729 YKDKNKEKAVQK
-741 AIADN
+741 AIADK
-746 IISEQDIVN
+746 IISEQDVVN
-755 VVKSNIGTS
+755 AFKANYDTM
-764 GWGISMDAL
+764 GWGISIDAMP
-773 TKARELAIAR
+773 KARELVIAK
-783 YQENMGYTAG
+783 YQKNMEAYAG

-806 MQQFMSSKLSE
+806 MQQFMSSKLSD

-838 VDAQGRRVSE
+838 VDAQGRKVSE
-848 TVTFNTD
+848 TVKFRTD
-855 AVLSENKS
+855 ADLGENKS
-863 FEFELANTTGQS
+863 FEFDLANTTGQS
-875 HERDTAY
+875 HERDTASY

>member
-29 LKDWDAQVKVF
+29 LKDWDAQVKAF

-71 DLSKEANAVKA
+71 DLSKEANARKA
-82 LLSAQA
+82 LLSTQAQ
-88 KIQGRYSYE
+88 IQGRYSYD

-112 VYRNLVMYKTLKGKK
+112 VYRNLVMHKTLKGKQA
-127 VQKTAMDT
+127 QKTAMET
-135 MEELGGSAE
+135 MAELGGSAE
-144 LDPTHE
+144 LDPTHS
-150 NKDRMKINYPVSES
+150 NKDRMKIIYPVSEN
-164 EYQQRLKYYGGDEE
+164 EYQQRLSSYGGDEE
-178 KLKRYFARQAS
+178 KLNRYFAGQAS
-189 KRLSTASAQSKFEGE
+189 RRFSTASAQSKFEGE
-204 ERDTKQFEGEERD
+204 ERNA
-217 TKQREEERKKQERSK
+217 KQREEERKKQERSE
-232 SAKSAKFMHWITA
+232 SAKSARFMHWITA
-245 IIAVLT
+245 IIAILT

-273 ESTDAKS
+273 ESADAKS

-321 MNEKTIGELAKVL
+321 MNEKTVGELAKVL

-367 RGVNSIGIQV
+367 QGVNSIGLQV

-417 ISTTDAYNDFLN
+417 ISSTDAYNDFLN
-429 LTTMYTGGIGEI
+429 LTTMYTGGIGGA
-441 EANQISELGQVV
+441 EANQLAELGQVA

-465 YLEGQFMLALRGL
+465 YLEGSFMLALRGL
-478 IAKINNWDFGKS
+478 VAKINNWDFGKS
-490 PQEKAIDIKNN
+490 PQEKAIDIKKN

-520 SGIARNFELYNRKA
+520 SGITRNFELYNRKA
-534 GANRIDFSVLGAG
+534 GANGINFSVLGAG
-547 KFSTPEEMLDYMITN
+547 KFSTPEEMLDYMIAN
-562 PYYNFDSGKRTPEQQ
+562 PYYDFDSGKRTPEQQ
-577 KQLNRLANYLRSKE
+577 KQLNRLANYFRSPE
-591 GQETLTLMQYYSVV
+591 GQETLTLMQYYSVA

-619 MKTGKPEFFPADFT
+619 LKTGKPEFFAPDFT
-633 TSAIQLKVKKD
+633 TSAIQTEVIKD
-644 AVPFAPLANN
+644 AVPFAQMASN
-654 KLVREA
+654 KLVGEA

-666 LDIFG
+666 LNIFR
-671 AGSSGSAITSST
+671 AGSSGSAITSSI
-683 GYAVYE
+683 GYDVYE
-689 AVKEIYF
+689 AIKELYF
-696 RGNDPTYEQLLA
+696 QGKDPTYEQLLA
-708 SKDTKSLTDYL
+708 SKNAKNLTNYL
-719 YDKAI
+719 YGKVVG
-724 RINPK
+724 INPK
-729 YKDKNKENAVRK
+729 YKDKNKEKAVQK
-741 AIADN
+741 AIADK
-746 IISEQDIVN
+746 IISEQDVVN
-755 VVKSNIGTS
+755 AFKANYGTM
-764 GWGISMDAL
+764 GWGISIDAMGKVRDL
-773 TKARELAIAR
+773 VIAR
-783 YQENMGYTAG
+783 YQENMEEIAG
-793 AQIALSQAMSLPQ
+793 AQIALSQAMSLPKV
-806 MQQFMSSKLSE
+806 QQFMSSKLSE

-825 DKTTGTVT
+825 DKTTGNVTVT
-833 VIIKA
+833 IKA
-838 VDAQGRRVSE
+838 VDDKGKKISE
-848 TVTFNTD
+848 TIKFNTD
-855 AVLSENKS
+855 AVLGENKS
-863 FEFELANTTGQS
+863 FEFDLANTTGQS

>member
-18 LDSSGQLDRGT
+18 LDSNGQLDRGT
-29 LKDWDAQVKVF
+29 LKDWEAQVKAF

-71 DLSKEANAVKA
+71 DLSKEANARKA
-82 LLSAQA
+82 LLSTQAQ
-88 KIQGRYSYE
+88 IQGKYSYD

-103 NNLANYKGE
+103 KNLANYKGE
-112 VYRNLVMYKTLKGKK
+112 VYRNLVMHKTLKGKQA
-127 VQKTAMDT
+127 QKTAMEI
-135 MEELGGSAE
+135 MSEFGGSAE
-144 LDPTHE
+144 LDPTHS
-150 NKDRMKINYPVSES
+150 NKDRMKIIYPVSES
-164 EYQQRLKYYGGDEE
+164 EYQQRLSSYGGDEE
-178 KLKRYFARQAS
+178 KLNRYFARQAS
-189 KRLSTASAQSKFEGE
+189 RRLSTASAQSKFEGE
-204 ERDTKQFEGEERD
+204 ERDAK
-217 TKQREEERKKQERSK
+217 KREEERKKQERSN

-245 IIAVLT
+245 IIAILT

-273 ESTDAKS
+273 ESADAKA

-303 SFLSAMKEIQSS
+303 AFLSAMKEIQSS

-334 QGDTIRAIQNGLGQN
+334 QGDTIRAIQNSLGQN

-367 RGVNSIGIQV
+367 NGVNSIGLQV

-417 ISTTDAYNDFLN
+417 ISSTDAYNDFLN
-429 LTTMYTGGIGEI
+429 LTTMYTGGIGGA
-441 EANQISELGQVV
+441 EANQLAELGQVV

-465 YLEGQFMLALRGL
+465 YLEGSFMLALRGL
-478 IAKINNWDFGKS
+478 VAKISNWDFGKS
-490 PQEKAIDIKNN
+490 PQEKAKDIKKN
-501 IESNKEAIEI
+501 IGSNEEVIEI

-520 SGIARNFELYNRKA
+520 SGIARNFELYNREA
-534 GANRIDFSVLGAG
+534 RANRIDFSVLGAG
-547 KFSTPEEMLDYMITN
+547 KFSTPEEMLDYMIAN
-562 PYYNFDSGKRTPEQQ
+562 PYYDFDSGKRTPEQQ
-577 KQLNRLANYLRSKE
+577 KQLNRLANYFRSPE

-613 KNIDKG
+613 KNIDEG
-619 MKTGKPEFFPADFT
+619 MKTGKPEFFAPDFT
-633 TSAIQLKVKKD
+633 TSAIQLGVKKD
-644 AVPFAPLANN
+644 AVPFAQLASN
-654 KLVREA
+654 KLAGEA
-660 SIFGRL
+660 TIFGRL
-666 LDIFG
+666 LNIFR

-683 GYAVYE
+683 GYDVYE
-689 AVKEIYF
+689 AIKEIYF
-696 RGNDPTYEQLLA
+696 QGKDPTYEQLLA
-708 SKDTKSLTDYL
+708 SKNAKSLTNYL
-719 YDKAI
+719 YDKVVG
-724 RINPK
+724 INHK
-729 YKDKNKENAVRK
+729 YKDENKEKAVQK
-741 AIADN
+741 AIADK
-746 IISEQDIVN
+746 IISEQDVVN
-755 VVKSNIGTS
+755 AFKANYGVM
-764 GWGISMDAL
+764 GWGISIDTMQ
-773 TKARELAIAR
+773 KARELVIAK
-783 YQENMGYTAG
+783 YQENMEAQAG

-806 MQQFMSSKLSE
+806 MQQFMSSKLSG

-833 VIIKA
+833 VVIKA
-838 VDAQGRRVSE
+838 VDAQGRKVSE
-848 TVTFNTD
+848 TVKFNTD
-855 AVLSENKS
+855 AVLGENKS
-863 FEFELANTTGQS
+863 FEFDLANTTGQAQ
-875 HERDTAY
+875 ERTTASY

>member
-29 LKDWDAQVKVF
+29 LKDWDAQVKAF

-71 DLSKEANAVKA
+71 DLSKEANARKA
-82 LLSAQA
+82 LLSTQAQ
-88 KIQGRYSYE
+88 IQGRYSYE

-103 NNLANYKGE
+103 KNLDNYKGE

-127 VQKTAMDT
+127 AQKTAMET
-135 MEELGGSAE
+135 MAELGGSAE
-144 LDPTHE
+144 LDPTHS
-150 NKDRMKINYPVSES
+150 NKDRMKIIYSVSEN
-164 EYQQRLKYYGGDEE
+164 EYQQRLSSYGGDEE
-178 KLKRYFARQAS
+178 KLNRYFARQAS
-189 KRLSTASAQSKFEGE
+189 RRLSTASAQSKFEGE
-204 ERDTKQFEGEERD
+204 ERDA
-217 TKQREEERKKQERSK
+217 KQREEERKKQERSE
-232 SAKSAKFMHWITA
+232 SAKSARFMHWITA
-245 IIAVLT
+245 IIAILT

-273 ESTDAKS
+273 ESVDAKS

-321 MNEKTIGELAKVL
+321 MNEKTVGELAKVL

-367 RGVNSIGIQV
+367 QGVNSIGLQV

-417 ISTTDAYNDFLN
+417 ISSTDAYNDFLN
-429 LTTMYTGGIGEI
+429 LTTMYTGGIGGA
-441 EANQISELGQVV
+441 EANQLAELGQVA

-465 YLEGQFMLALRGL
+465 YLEGSFMLALRGL
-478 IAKINNWDFGKS
+478 VAKINNWDFGKS
-490 PQEKAIDIKNN
+490 PQEKAIDIKKN
-501 IESNKEAIEI
+501 IESNKEAIEV

-562 PYYNFDSGKRTPEQQ
+562 PYYDFDSGKRTPEQQ
-577 KQLNRLANYLRSKE
+577 KQLNRLANYFRSPE
-591 GQETLTLMQYYSVV
+591 GQETLTLMQYYSVA

-619 MKTGKPEFFPADFT
+619 LKTGKPEFFAPDFT
-633 TSAIQLKVKKD
+633 TSAIQTEVIKD
-644 AVPFAPLANN
+644 AVPFAQLTSN
-654 KLVREA
+654 KLVGEA

-666 LDIFG
+666 LDIFR

-683 GYAVYE
+683 GYDVYE
-689 AVKEIYF
+689 AIKELYF
-696 RGNDPTYEQLLA
+696 QGKDPTYEQLLA
-708 SKDTKSLTDYL
+708 SKNAKNLTNYL
-719 YDKAI
+719 YGKVVG
-724 RINPK
+724 INPK
-729 YKDKNKENAVRK
+729 YKDKNKEKAVQK
-741 AIADN
+741 AIADK
-746 IISEQDIVN
+746 IISEQDVVN
-755 VVKSNIGTS
+755 AFKANYGTM
-764 GWGISMDAL
+764 GWGISIDAMGKVRDL
-773 TKARELAIAR
+773 VIAR
-783 YQENMGYTAG
+783 YQENMEEIAG
-793 AQIALSQAMSLPQ
+793 AQIALSQAMSLPKV
-806 MQQFMSSKLSE
+806 QQFMSSKLSE

-825 DKTTGTVT
+825 DKTTGNVTVT
-833 VIIKA
+833 IKA
-838 VDAQGRRVSE
+838 VDDKGKKISE
-848 TVTFNTD
+848 TVKFNTD
-855 AVLSENKS
+855 AVLGENKS
-863 FEFELANTTGQS
+863 FEFDLANTTGQS

>member
-18 LDSSGQLDRGT
+18 LDSKGQLDRGT
-29 LKDWDAQVKVF
+29 LKDWETQVKIF

-71 DLSKEANAVKA
+71 DLSKEANARKA

-88 KIQGRYSYE
+88 QIQGRYSYD

-112 VYRNLVMYKTLKGKK
+112 AYRNLVMHKTLKGKQA
-127 VQKTAMDT
+127 QKTAMET
-135 MEELGGSAE
+135 MAELGGSAE
-144 LDPTHE
+144 LDPTHA

-178 KLKRYFARQAS
+178 KLNKYFARQAS
-189 KRLSTASAQSKFEGE
+189 RRLSTASAQSKFEGE
-204 ERDTKQFEGEERD
+204 ERDA
-217 TKQREEERKKQERSK
+217 KQREEERKKQERSK
-232 SAKSAKFMHWITA
+232 SAKSAKLMHWITA
-245 IIAVLT
+245 ITAVLT
-251 SIADITRR
+251 AIADITRR

-273 ESTDAKS
+273 ESADAKS

-303 SFLSAMKEIQSS
+303 VFLSAMKEIQSS

-334 QGDTIRAIQNGLGQN
+334 QGDTIRAFQNGLGQN

-367 RGVNSIGIQV
+367 SGVNSIGLQV

-417 ISTTDAYNDFLN
+417 ISSTDAYNDFLN
-429 LTTMYTGGIGEI
+429 LTTMYTGGIGGI
-441 EANQISELGQVV
+441 EANQLAELGQVV
-453 DQLKSRFEELKI
+453 AQLKSRFEELKI
-465 YLEGQFMLALRGL
+465 YLEGSFMLALRGL
-478 IAKINNWDFGKS
+478 IANISNWDFGKS

-501 IESNKEAIEI
+501 ISSNQEVIEV
-511 MTQRRETAK
+511 MTPRREIAK

-534 GANRIDFSVLGAG
+534 GANRIDFSVLSAG
-547 KFSTPEEMLDYMITN
+547 KFNTPEEMLDYMIAN
-562 PYYNFDSGKRTPEQQ
+562 PDYNFDSGERTPEQQ
-577 KQLNRLANYLRSKE
+577 KQLNRLANYFRSAE
-591 GQETLTLMQYYSVV
+591 GQETLTLMQYYSVI

-613 KNIDKG
+613 KNINEG
-619 MKTGKPEFFPADFT
+619 RKTGKPKFFAPDFT
-633 TSAIQLKVKKD
+633 TSAIQAEVKKH
-644 AVPFAPLANN
+644 AVPFAPLVNN
-654 KLVREA
+654 IMVREA
-660 SIFGRL
+660 SIFSRL
-666 LDIFG
+666 LNTFG

-683 GYAVYE
+683 GYDVYE
-689 AVKEIYF
+689 AIKELYF
-696 RGNDPTYEQLLA
+696 RGKDPTYEQLLA
-708 SKDTKSLTDYL
+708 SKNVKRLTNYL
-719 YDKAI
+719 YDKVVG
-724 RINPK
+724 INPK
-729 YKDKNKENAVRK
+729 YENKNKEKAVQK
-741 AIADN
+741 AIADK
-746 IISEQDIVN
+746 IISEQDVSN
-755 VVKSNIGTS
+755 VVKTSIGKD
-764 GWGISMDAL
+764 GWGISVDA
-773 TKARELAIAR
+773 KENARELVIAK
-783 YQENMGYTAG
+783 YQENMGAQAG

-838 VDAQGRRVSE
+838 VDAQGRKVSE
-848 TVTFNTD
+848 TVKFRTD
-855 AVLSENKS
+855 ADIGENKS
-863 FEFELANTTGQS
+863 YEFDLANTTGQA
-875 HERDTAY
+875 HEKDTASY

>member
-29 LKDWDAQVKVF
+29 LKDWEAQVKAF

-71 DLSKEANAVKA
+71 DLSKEANARKA
-82 LLSAQA
+82 LLSTQAQ
-88 KIQGRYSYE
+88 IQGRYSYD

-103 NNLANYKGE
+103 KNLNNYKGE
-112 VYRNLVMYKTLKGKK
+112 VYRNLVMHKTLKGKQA
-127 VQKTAMDT
+127 QKTAMET
-135 MEELGGSAE
+135 MAELGGSAE
-144 LDPTHE
+144 LDPTHS
-150 NKDRMKINYPVSES
+150 NKDRMKIIYPVSEN
-164 EYQQRLKYYGGDEE
+164 EYQQRLSSYGGDEE
-178 KLKRYFARQAS
+178 KLNRYFARQAS
-189 KRLSTASAQSKFEGE
+189 RRLSTASAQSKFEGE
-204 ERDTKQFEGEERD
+204 ERNA
-217 TKQREEERKKQERSK
+217 KQREEERKKQERSE
-232 SAKSAKFMHWITA
+232 SAKSARFMHWITA
-245 IIAVLT
+245 IIAILT

-273 ESTDAKS
+273 ESADAKS

-321 MNEKTIGELAKVL
+321 MNEKTVSELAKVL

-367 RGVNSIGIQV
+367 QGVNSIGIQV

-417 ISTTDAYNDFLN
+417 ISSTDAYNDFLN
-429 LTTMYTGGIGEI
+429 LTTMYTGGIGGA
-441 EANQISELGQVV
+441 EANQLAELGQVV

-465 YLEGQFMLALRGL
+465 YLEGSFMLALRGL
-478 IAKINNWDFGKS
+478 VAKLSNWDFGKS
-490 PQEKAIDIKNN
+490 PQEKAIDIKKN
-501 IESNKEAIEI
+501 IESNKEVIEV
-511 MTQRRETAK
+511 MTPRREIAK
-520 SGIARNFELYNRKA
+520 SGIARNVELYNREA
-534 GANRIDFSVLGAG
+534 GANRIDFSVLSAG
-547 KFSTPEEMLDYMITN
+547 KFSTPEEMLDYMIAN
-562 PYYNFDSGKRTPEQQ
+562 PYYDFDSGKRTPEQQ
-577 KQLNRLANYLRSKE
+577 KQLNRLANYFRSPE

-619 MKTGKPEFFPADFT
+619 LKTGKPEFFAPDFT
-633 TSAIQLKVKKD
+633 TSAIQTEVIKD
-644 AVPFAPLANN
+644 AVPFAQLTSN
-654 KLVREA
+654 KLVGEA

-666 LDIFG
+666 LNIFR

-683 GYAVYE
+683 GYDVYE
-689 AVKEIYF
+689 AIKELYF
-696 RGNDPTYEQLLA
+696 QGKDPTYEQLLA
-708 SKDTKSLTDYL
+708 SKNAGNLTNYL
-719 YDKAI
+719 YDKVVG
-724 RINPK
+724 INPK
-729 YKDKNKENAVRK
+729 YKDKNKEKAVQK

-746 IISEQDIVN
+746 IISEQDVVN
-755 VVKSNIGTS
+755 AFKANYGTM
-764 GWGISMDAL
+764 GWGISIDAME
-773 TKARELAIAR
+773 KARNLVIAR
-783 YQENMGYTAG
+783 YQENMEEQAG

-806 MQQFMSSKLSE
+806 VQQFMSSKLSE

-825 DKTTGTVT
+825 DKTTGNVTVT
-833 VIIKA
+833 IRA
-838 VDAQGRRVSE
+838 VDDKGKKVSE
-848 TVTFNTD
+848 TVKFNTD
-855 AVLSENKS
+855 AVLGEDKH
-863 FEFELANTTGQS
+863 FEFDLANTTGKS
-875 HERDTAY
+875 HEIDTAY

>member
-1 MANNADMVRF
+1 MANDADMIRF

-29 LKDWDAQVKVF
+29 LKDWDAQVKAF
-40 TKALQSATDG
+40 TKALQSATGG

-71 DLSKEANAVKA
+71 DLSKAANAIKA

-88 KIQGRYSYE
+88 EIQGRYSYE
-97 PEFIDI
+97 PEFIDTK
-103 NNLANYKGE
+103 NLDNYKGE
-112 VYRNLVMYKTLKGKK
+112 VYRNLVMHKTIKGKK
-127 VQKTAMDT
+127 AQKTAMDT
-135 MEELGGSAE
+135 MDELGGSAE
-144 LDPTHE
+144 LDPTHS
-150 NKDRMKINYPVSES
+150 NKDRMKILYPVSEK
-164 EYQQRLKYYGGDEE
+164 EYQQVLSHYGGDEE
-178 KLKRYFARQAS
+178 KLKIYFAKQAS
-189 KRLSTASAQSKFEGE
+189 RRLSTASAQSKFE
-204 ERDTKQFEGEERD
+204 D
-217 TKQREEERKKQERSK
+217 EEERKKQERSE
-232 SAKSAKFMHWITA
+232 SAKLARFMHWITA

-273 ESTDAKS
+273 ESADAKS

-321 MNEKTIGELAKVL
+321 MSEKTVSELAKVL

-367 RGVNSIGIQV
+367 QGVNSIGIQV

-417 ISTTDAYNDFLN
+417 ISSTDAYNDFLN
-429 LTTMYTGGIGEI
+429 LTTMYTGGIGGA
-441 EANQISELGQVV
+441 EANQLAELGQVV

-465 YLEGQFMLALRGL
+465 YLEGSFMLALRGL
-478 IAKINNWDFGKS
+478 VAKLSNWDFGKS
-490 PQEKAIDIKNN
+490 PQEKATDIKKN
-501 IESNKEAIEI
+501 IGSNEEVIEV

-547 KFSTPEEMLDYMITN
+547 KFSTPEEMLDYMIAN
-562 PYYNFDSGKRTPEQQ
+562 PYYDFDSGKRTPEQQ
-577 KQLNRLANYLRSKE
+577 KQLNRLANYFKSPE

-605 QGLIDKAQ
+605 QGLRDKAQ

-619 MKTGKPEFFPADFT
+619 LKTGKPEFFAPDFT
-633 TSAIQLKVKKD
+633 TSAIQTEVIKD
-644 AVPFAPLANN
+644 AVPFAQLISN
-654 KLVREA
+654 KLVGEA
-660 SIFGRL
+660 SILGRL
-666 LDIFG
+666 LNIFR

-683 GYAVYE
+683 GYDVYE
-689 AVKEIYF
+689 AIKELYF
-696 RGNDPTYEQLLA
+696 QGKDPTYEQLLA
-708 SKDTKSLTDYL
+708 SKNAKSLTNHL
-719 YDKAI
+719 YDKVVS
-724 RINPK
+724 INPK
-729 YKDKNKENAVRK
+729 YKDKNKEKAVQK
-741 AIADN
+741 ALADN
-746 IISEQDIVN
+746 IISEQDVVN
-755 VVKSNIGTS
+755 AFKASYDTM
-764 GWGISMDAL
+764 GWGISIDAME
-773 TKARELAIAR
+773 KARDLVIAR
-783 YQENMGYTAG
+783 YRENMEEQAG

-806 MQQFMSSKLSE
+806 VQQFMSSKLSE

-825 DKTTGTVT
+825 DKTTGNVTVT
-833 VIIKA
+833 IRA
-838 VDAQGRRVSE
+838 VNDKGRKISE
-848 TVTFNTD
+848 TVKFNTD
-855 AVLSENKS
+855 AVLGENKS
-863 FEFELANTTGQS
+863 FEFDLANTTGKS
-875 HERDTAY
+875 HEIDTAY

>member
-29 LKDWDAQVKVF
+29 LKDWEAQVKAF

-71 DLSKEANAVKA
+71 DLSKEANARKA
-82 LLSAQA
+82 LLSTQAQ
-88 KIQGRYSYE
+88 IQGRYSYD

-103 NNLANYKGE
+103 KNLNNYKGE
-112 VYRNLVMYKTLKGKK
+112 VYRNLVMHKTLKGKQA
-127 VQKTAMDT
+127 QKTAMET
-135 MEELGGSAE
+135 MAELGGSAE
-144 LDPTHE
+144 LDPTHS
-150 NKDRMKINYPVSES
+150 NKDRMKIIYPVSEN
-164 EYQQRLKYYGGDEE
+164 EYQQRLSSYGGDEE
-178 KLKRYFARQAS
+178 KLNRYFARQAS
-189 KRLSTASAQSKFEGE
+189 RRLSTASAQSKFEGE
-204 ERDTKQFEGEERD
+204 ERNA
-217 TKQREEERKKQERSK
+217 KQREEERKKQERSE
-232 SAKSAKFMHWITA
+232 SAKSARFMHWITA
-245 IIAVLT
+245 IIAILT

-273 ESTDAKS
+273 ESADAKS

-321 MNEKTIGELAKVL
+321 MNEKTVSELAKVL

-367 RGVNSIGIQV
+367 QGVNSIGIQV

-417 ISTTDAYNDFLN
+417 ISSTDAYNDFLN
-429 LTTMYTGGIGEI
+429 LTTMYTGGIGGA
-441 EANQISELGQVV
+441 EANQLAELGQVV

-465 YLEGQFMLALRGL
+465 YLEGSFMLALRGL
-478 IAKINNWDFGKS
+478 VAKLSNWDFGKS
-490 PQEKAIDIKNN
+490 PQEKAIDIKKN
-501 IESNKEAIEI
+501 IESNKEVIEV
-511 MTQRRETAK
+511 MTPRREIAK
-520 SGIARNFELYNRKA
+520 SGIARNVELYNREA
-534 GANRIDFSVLGAG
+534 GANRIDFSVLSAG
-547 KFSTPEEMLDYMITN
+547 KFSTPEEMLDYMIAN
-562 PYYNFDSGKRTPEQQ
+562 PYYDFDSGKRTPEQQ
-577 KQLNRLANYLRSKE
+577 KQLNRLANYFRSPE

-619 MKTGKPEFFPADFT
+619 LKTGKPEFFAPDFT
-633 TSAIQLKVKKD
+633 TSAIQTEVIKD
-644 AVPFAPLANN
+644 AVPFAQLTSN
-654 KLVREA
+654 KLVGEA

-666 LDIFG
+666 LNIFR

-683 GYAVYE
+683 GYDVYE
-689 AVKEIYF
+689 AIKELYF
-696 RGNDPTYEQLLA
+696 QGKDPTYEQLLA
-708 SKDTKSLTDYL
+708 SKNAGNLTNYL
-719 YDKAI
+719 YDKVVG
-724 RINPK
+724 INPK
-729 YKDKNKENAVRK
+729 YKDKNKEKAVQK

-746 IISEQDIVN
+746 IISEQDVVN
-755 VVKSNIGTS
+755 AFKANYGTM
-764 GWGISMDAL
+764 GWGISIDAME
-773 TKARELAIAR
+773 KARNLVIAR
-783 YQENMGYTAG
+783 YQENMEEHAG

-806 MQQFMSSKLSE
+806 VQQFMSSKLSE

-825 DKTTGTVT
+825 DKTTGNVTVT
-833 VIIKA
+833 IRA
-838 VDAQGRRVSE
+838 VDDKGKKVSE
-848 TVTFNTD
+848 TVKFNTD
-855 AVLSENKS
+855 AVLGEDKH
-863 FEFELANTTGQS
+863 FEFDLANTTGKS
-875 HERDTAY
+875 HEIDTAY

>member
-1 MANNADMVRF
+1 MANNADLIRF
-11 TIDNSRF
+11 IIDNSRF
-18 LDSSGQLDRGT
+18 LDSNGQLDRGT
-29 LKDWDAQVKVF
+29 LKDWDAQVKAF
-40 TKALQSATDG
+40 KRALESATDG

-71 DLSKEANAVKA
+71 DLSKATNAVKA
-82 LLSAQA
+82 LLSTQAQL
-88 KIQGRYSYE
+88 QGRYSYD

-103 NNLANYKGE
+103 KNLANYKGE
-112 VYRNLVMYKTLKGKK
+112 VYRNLVMHKTVKGKK
-127 VQKTAMDT
+127 AQKTAMDT

-144 LDPTHE
+144 LDPTHS

-164 EYQQRLKYYGGDEE
+164 EYQQRLSSYGGDEE
-178 KLKRYFARQAS
+178 KLNRYFARQVS
-189 KRLSTASAQSKFEGE
+189 RILSTASAQSKFEGE
-204 ERDTKQFEGEERD
+204 ERDA
-217 TKQREEERKKQERSK
+217 KQREEERKKQERSK

-245 IIAVLT
+245 IIAILT

-259 ILTASLARATEFKK
+259 ILTASLERATEFKK
-273 ESTDAKS
+273 ESADAKS

-367 RGVNSIGIQV
+367 SGVNSIGLQV

-417 ISTTDAYNDFLN
+417 ISSTDAYNDFLN
-429 LTTMYTGGIGEI
+429 LTTMYTGGIGGA
-441 EANQISELGQVV
+441 EANQLAELGQVV

-465 YLEGQFMLALRGL
+465 YLEGSFMLALRGL
-478 IAKINNWDFGKS
+478 VAKVNNWDFGKS
-490 PQEKAIDIKNN
+490 PQEKAIDIKKNF
-501 IESNKEAIEI
+501 ESNEEVIEI
-511 MTQRRETAK
+511 MTQKRETAK

-547 KFSTPEEMLDYMITN
+547 KFSTPEEMLDYMIAN
-562 PYYNFDSGKRTPEQQ
+562 PYYDFDSDKRTPEQQ
-577 KQLNRLANYLRSKE
+577 KQLNRLANYFRSTE

-605 QGLIDKAQ
+605 QGLINKAQ

-619 MKTGKPEFFPADFT
+619 MKTGKPEFFPPDFT
-633 TSAIQLKVKKD
+633 TSAIQTEVKKD
-644 AVPFAPLANN
+644 AVPVAQLTSS
-654 KLVREA
+654 KLVGEA

-666 LDIFG
+666 LNIFG
-671 AGSSGSAITSST
+671 AGSSGSAITSSA
-683 GYAVYE
+683 GYDVYE
-689 AVKEIYF
+689 AIKELYF
-696 RGNDPTYEQLLA
+696 QGKDPTYEQLLA
-708 SKDTKSLTDYL
+708 SKNAKSLTNYL
-719 YDKAI
+719 YDKVVG
-724 RINPK
+724 INHK
-729 YKDKNKENAVRK
+729 YKDKNKEKAVQK
-741 AIADN
+741 AIADK
-746 IISEQDIVN
+746 IISEQDVVN
-755 VVKSNIGTS
+755 AFKANYGTM
-764 GWGISMDAL
+764 GWGISIDAMP
-773 TKARELAIAR
+773 KARELVIAR
-783 YQENMGYTAG
+783 YQENMKEQAG

-806 MQQFMSSKLSE
+806 IQQFMSSKLSE
-817 VKATVSGY
+817 VKATVSEY

-838 VDAQGRRVSE
+838 VDAQGRPVSE
-848 TVTFNTD
+848 TVKFRTD
-855 AVLSENKS
+855 ADIGEDKS
-863 FEFELANTTGQS
+863 FEFDLANTTGQA
-875 HERDTAY
+875 HEKDTASY

>member
-1 MANNADMVRF
+1 MANNADMIRF

-18 LDSSGQLDRGT
+18 LGSNGQLDRGT
-29 LKDWDAQVKVF
+29 LKDWDAQVKAF
-40 TKALQSATDG
+40 ERALESATDG

-71 DLSKEANAVKA
+71 DLSKATNAIKA
-82 LLSAQA
+82 LLSTQAQLH
-88 KIQGRYSYE
+88 GRYSYE
-97 PEFIDI
+97 PDFIDTK
-103 NNLANYKGE
+103 NLANYKGE
-112 VYRNLVMYKTLKGKK
+112 VYRNLVMHKTMKGKK
-127 VQKTAMDT
+127 AQKTVMDT

-144 LDPTHE
+144 LDPTHS

-164 EYQQRLKYYGGDEE
+164 EYQQRLSSYGGDE
-178 KLKRYFARQAS
+178 KKVNRYFAKQAAR
-189 KRLSTASAQSKFEGE
+189 RLSTASAQSKFEDE
-204 ERDTKQFEGEERD
+204 ERKKQ
-217 TKQREEERKKQERSK
+217 ERKKQERSK

-245 IIAVLT
+245 IIAILT

-273 ESTDAKS
+273 ESADAKS

-303 SFLSAMKEIQSS
+303 AFLSAMKEIQSS

-321 MNEKTIGELAKVL
+321 MNEKTVGELAKVL

-367 RGVNSIGIQV
+367 SGVNSIGLQV

-408 NDKGIYRGK
+408 NDKGIYRDK
-417 ISTTDAYNDFLN
+417 ISSTDAYNDFLN
-429 LTTMYTGGIGEI
+429 LTTMYTGGIGGA
-441 EANQISELGQVV
+441 EANQLAELGQVV

-465 YLEGQFMLALRGL
+465 YLEGSFMLALRGL

-490 PQEKAIDIKNN
+490 PQEKAKDIKKN

-520 SGIARNFELYNRKA
+520 SGIARNFELYNREA
-534 GANRIDFSVLGAG
+534 GANRIDFSALGAG
-547 KFSTPEEMLDYMITN
+547 KFSTPEEMLDYMIAN
-562 PYYNFDSGKRTPEQQ
+562 PYYDFDSGKRTPEQQ
-577 KQLNRLANYLRSKE
+577 KQLNRLANYFRSPE

-605 QGLIDKAQ
+605 QGLINKAQ
-613 KNIDKG
+613 KNIDEG
-619 MKTGKPEFFPADFT
+619 MKTGKPEFFAPDFT
-633 TSAIQLKVKKD
+633 TSAIQTKVIKD
-644 AVPFAPLANN
+644 AVPFAQLASN
-654 KLVREA
+654 KLAGEA

-666 LDIFG
+666 LNIFG

-683 GYAVYE
+683 GYDVYE
-689 AVKEIYF
+689 AIKELYF
-696 RGNDPTYEQLLA
+696 QGKDPTYEQLLA
-708 SKDTKSLTDYL
+708 SKNAKSLTNYL
-719 YDKAI
+719 YDKVVG
-724 RINPK
+724 INHK
-729 YKDKNKENAVRK
+729 YKDKNKEKAVQK
-741 AIADN
+741 AIADK
-746 IISEQDIVN
+746 IISEQDVVN
-755 VVKSNIGTS
+755 AFKANYGTM
-764 GWGISMDAL
+764 GWGISIDAMQ
-773 TKARELAIAR
+773 KVRELVIAK
-783 YQENMGYTAG
+783 YQENMEGQAG

-806 MQQFMSSKLSE
+806 MQQFMSSKLSG

-833 VIIKA
+833 VVIKA
-838 VDAQGRRVSE
+838 VDAQGRKVSE
-848 TVTFNTD
+848 TVKFNTD
-855 AVLSENKS
+855 AVLGEKKS
-863 FEFELANTTGQS
+863 FEFDLANITGQS
-875 HERDTAY
+875 HERDTASY

>member
-29 LKDWDAQVKVF
+29 LKDWETQVKVF

-71 DLSKEANAVKA
+71 DLSKEANARKA
-82 LLSAQA
+82 LLSTQA
-88 KIQGRYSYE
+88 EIQGRYSYE

-112 VYRNLVMYKTLKGKK
+112 VYRNLVMYKTLKGKQA
-127 VQKTAMDT
+127 QKTAMKT
-135 MEELGGSAE
+135 MAELGGSAE
-144 LDPTHE
+144 LDPTHS
-150 NKDRMKINYPVSES
+150 NKDRMKIIYPVSEN
-164 EYQQRLKYYGGDEE
+164 EYQQRLSSYGGDEE
-178 KLKRYFARQAS
+178 KLNRYFAKQAS
-189 KRLSTASAQSKFEGE
+189 RRLSTASAQSKFEGE
-204 ERDTKQFEGEERD
+204 ERNA
-217 TKQREEERKKQERSK
+217 KQREEERKKQERSE
-232 SAKSAKFMHWITA
+232 SAKSARFMHWITA
-245 IIAVLT
+245 IIAILT

-273 ESTDAKS
+273 ESADAKS

-321 MNEKTIGELAKVL
+321 MNEKTVSELAKVL

-367 RGVNSIGIQV
+367 QGVNSIGLQV

-417 ISTTDAYNDFLN
+417 ISSTDAYNDFLN
-429 LTTMYTGGIGEI
+429 LTTMYTGGIGGA
-441 EANQISELGQVV
+441 EANQLAELGQVV

-465 YLEGQFMLALRGL
+465 YLEGSFMLALRGL
-478 IAKINNWDFGKS
+478 VAKISNWDFGKS
-490 PQEKAIDIKNN
+490 PQEKAIDIKKN
-501 IESNKEAIEI
+501 IESNKEAIEV

-520 SGIARNFELYNRKA
+520 SGITRNFELYNREA

-547 KFSTPEEMLDYMITN
+547 KFSTPEEMLDYMIAN
-562 PYYNFDSGKRTPEQQ
+562 PYYDFDSGKRTPEQQ
-577 KQLNRLANYLRSKE
+577 KQLNRLANYFRSPE
-591 GQETLTLMQYYSVV
+591 GQETLALMQYYSVV

-619 MKTGKPEFFPADFT
+619 LKTGKPEFFAPDFT
-633 TSAIQLKVKKD
+633 TSAIQTEAIKD
-644 AVPFAPLANN
+644 AVPFAQLTSN
-654 KLVREA
+654 KLVGEA

-666 LDIFG
+666 LNIFST
-671 AGSSGSAITSST
+671 GSSGSAITSST
-683 GYAVYE
+683 GYDVYE
-689 AVKEIYF
+689 AIKELYF
-696 RGNDPTYEQLLA
+696 QGKDPTYEQLLA
-708 SKDTKSLTDYL
+708 SKNATRLTNYL
-719 YDKAI
+719 YDKVVD
-724 RINPK
+724 INPK
-729 YKDKNKENAVRK
+729 YKDKNKEKAVQK
-741 AIADN
+741 AIADK
-746 IISEQDIVN
+746 IISEQDVVN
-755 VVKSNIGTS
+755 AFKANYGTM
-764 GWGISMDAL
+764 GWGISIDAME
-773 TKARELAIAR
+773 KARDLVIAR
-783 YQENMGYTAG
+783 YQENMEEQVG

-806 MQQFMSSKLSE
+806 AKQFMSSKLSE

-825 DKTTGTVT
+825 DKTTGNVTVT
-833 VIIKA
+833 IKA
-838 VDAQGRRVSE
+838 VDDKGKKISE
-848 TVTFNTD
+848 TIKFNTD
-855 AVLSENKS
+855 AVLGENKS
-863 FEFELANTTGQS
+863 FEFDLANTTGQA
-875 HERDTAY
+875 HEIDSAS

>member
-1 MANNADMVRF
+1 MANNADLIRF

-18 LDSSGQLDRGT
+18 LGSNGQLDRGT
-29 LKDWDAQVKVF
+29 LKDWDAQVKAF
-40 TKALQSATDG
+40 TRALQSATDG

-71 DLSKEANAVKA
+71 DLSKEANARKA
-82 LLSAQA
+82 LLSTQAQL
-88 KIQGRYSYE
+88 QGRYSYD

-103 NNLANYKGE
+103 KNLANYKGE
-112 VYRNLVMYKTLKGKK
+112 VYRNLVMHKTLKGKK
-127 VQKTAMDT
+127 AQKTAMDT

-144 LDPTHE
+144 LDPTHS
-150 NKDRMKINYPVSES
+150 NKDRMKIIYPVSES
-164 EYQQRLKYYGGDEE
+164 EYQQRLSSYGGDEE
-178 KLKRYFARQAS
+178 KLNRYFARQAS
-189 KRLSTASAQSKFEGE
+189 RRLSTASAQSKFEGE
-204 ERDTKQFEGEERD
+204 ERDA
-217 TKQREEERKKQERSK
+217 KQREEERKKQERSK

-245 IIAVLT
+245 IIAILT

-259 ILTASLARATEFKK
+259 ILTASLERATEFKK
-273 ESTDAKS
+273 ESADAKS

-303 SFLSAMKEIQSS
+303 VFLSAMKEIQSS

-367 RGVNSIGIQV
+367 SGVNSIGLQV

-417 ISTTDAYNDFLN
+417 ISSTDAYNDFLN
-429 LTTMYTGGIGEI
+429 LTTMYTGGIGGA
-441 EANQISELGQVV
+441 EANQLAELGQVV

-465 YLEGQFMLALRGL
+465 YLEGSFMLALRGL
-478 IAKINNWDFGKS
+478 VAKISNWDFGKS
-490 PQEKAIDIKNN
+490 PQEKAKDIKTN
-501 IESNKEAIEI
+501 IENNKEAIEI
-511 MTQRRETAK
+511 MTTRREIAK

-547 KFSTPEEMLDYMITN
+547 KFSTPEEMLDYMIAN
-562 PYYNFDSGKRTPEQQ
+562 PYYNFDSVKRTPEQQ
-577 KQLNRLANYLRSKE
+577 KQLNRLANYFRSAE

-613 KNIDKG
+613 KNIDEG
-619 MKTGKPEFFPADFT
+619 MKTGKPKFFAPDFT
-633 TSAIQLKVKKD
+633 ASAIQLEVKKD
-644 AVPFAPLANN
+644 AIPVAQLTSS
-654 KLVREA
+654 KLVGEA

-666 LDIFG
+666 LNIFG
-671 AGSSGSAITSST
+671 AGSSGSAITSSA
-683 GYAVYE
+683 GYDVYE
-689 AVKEIYF
+689 AIKELYF
-696 RGNDPTYEQLLA
+696 QGKDPTYEQLLA
-708 SKDTKSLTDYL
+708 SKNAKSLTNYL
-719 YDKAI
+719 YDKVVG
-724 RINPK
+724 INHK
-729 YKDKNKENAVRK
+729 YKDKNKEKAVQK
-741 AIADN
+741 AIADK
-746 IISEQDIVN
+746 IISEQDVVN
-755 VVKSNIGTS
+755 AFKANYDTS
-764 GWGISMDAL
+764 GWGISIDAMQEVV
-773 TKARELAIAR
+773 ELVVAKYR
-783 YQENMGYTAG
+783 ENMKAQAG

-833 VIIKA
+833 VVIKA
-838 VDAQGRRVSE
+838 VDAQGRKVSE
-848 TVTFNTD
+848 TVKFNTD
-855 AVLSENKS
+855 AVLGEDKS
-863 FEFELANTTGQS
+863 FEFDLANTTGQS
-875 HERDTAY
+875 LERDTAY

>member
-1 MANNADMVRF
+1 MANNADMIRF

-18 LDSSGQLDRGT
+18 LDSNGQLDRGT
-29 LKDWDAQVKVF
+29 LKDWGAQVKAF
-40 TKALQSATDG
+40 TRALQSATGG

-71 DLSKEANAVKA
+71 DLSKATNAIKA
-82 LLSAQA
+82 LLSTQAQL
-88 KIQGRYSYE
+88 QGRYSYD

-103 NNLANYKGE
+103 KNLANYKGE
-112 VYRNLVMYKTLKGKK
+112 VYRNLVMHKTVKGKK
-127 VQKTAMDT
+127 AQKTAMDT

-144 LDPTHE
+144 LDPTHS

-164 EYQQRLKYYGGDEE
+164 EYQQRLKYYGGDE
-178 KLKRYFARQAS
+178 KKVNRYFAEQALR
-189 KRLSTASAQSKFEGE
+189 RLSTSSAQSKFEG
-204 ERDTKQFEGEERD
+204 
-217 TKQREEERKKQERSK
+217 EEERKKQERSK

-245 IIAVLT
+245 IIAILT

-273 ESTDAKS
+273 ESADAKS

-303 SFLSAMKEIQSS
+303 TFLSAMKEIQSS

-334 QGDTIRAIQNGLGQN
+334 QGDTIRAFQNGLGQN

-417 ISTTDAYNDFLN
+417 ISSTDAYNDFLN
-429 LTTMYTGGIGEI
+429 LTTMYTGGIGGV
-441 EANQISELGQVV
+441 EANQLAELGQVV

-465 YLEGQFMLALRGL
+465 YLEGSFMLALSGL
-478 IAKINNWDFGKS
+478 VAKISNWDFGKS

-501 IESNKEAIEI
+501 IESNKEAIET

-534 GANRIDFSVLGAG
+534 GKNRIDFSALSAG
-547 KFSTPEEMLDYMITN
+547 KFSTPVEMLDYMIAN
-562 PYYNFDSGKRTPEQQ
+562 PYYDFDSGKRTPEQQ
-577 KQLNRLANYLRSKE
+577 KQLNRLANYFRSPE

-605 QGLIDKAQ
+605 QGLRDKAQ

-619 MKTGKPEFFPADFT
+619 MKTGKPEFFAPDFT
-633 TSAIQLKVKKD
+633 TSAIQLEVKKY
-644 AVPFAPLANN
+644 AVPFAMLTGN
-654 KLVREA
+654 KLAGEA

-666 LDIFG
+666 LNIFR
-671 AGSSGSAITSST
+671 AGSSGSAITSFT
-683 GYAVYE
+683 GYDVYE
-689 AVKEIYF
+689 AIKELYF
-696 RGNDPTYEQLLA
+696 QGKDPTYEQLLA
-708 SKDTKSLTDYL
+708 SKNAKSLTNYL
-719 YDKAI
+719 YDKVVAI
-724 RINPK
+724 KPK
-729 YKDKNKENAVRK
+729 YKDKNKEKAVQK
-741 AIADN
+741 AIADK
-746 IISEQDIVN
+746 IISEQDVVN
-755 VVKSNIGTS
+755 AFKANYGTM
-764 GWGISMDAL
+764 GWGISVDAI
-773 TKARELAIAR
+773 TKARELVIAR
-783 YQENMGYTAG
+783 FQENMEKQAG

-806 MQQFMSSKLSE
+806 MQQFMSSKLSDIK
-817 VKATVSGY
+817 VTVSGY
-825 DKTTGTVT
+825 DKTTGNVTVT
-833 VIIKA
+833 IKA
-838 VDAQGRRVSE
+838 VDAQGRKVSE
-848 TVTFNTD
+848 TVKFNTD
-855 AVLSENKS
+855 AVLGENKP
-863 FEFELANTTGQS
+863 FEFDLANTTGQS
-875 HERDTAY
+875 HERDTASY